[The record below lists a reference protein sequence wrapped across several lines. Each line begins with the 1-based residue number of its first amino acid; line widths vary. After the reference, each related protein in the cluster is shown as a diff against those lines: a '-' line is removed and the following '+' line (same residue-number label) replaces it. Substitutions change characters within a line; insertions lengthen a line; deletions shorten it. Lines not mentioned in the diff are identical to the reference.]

1 MERTDANVSVG
12 NLEHVDCR
20 LKGGYR
26 ALNMGFPHEAM
37 VDMTGGVT
45 EVLNIAALPRDLPPL
60 LSHLLSK
67 GALIN
72 CANSQVSQTVR
83 VRSCSSL

>member
-1 MERTDANVSVG
+1 M
-12 NLEHVDCR
+12 
-20 LKGGYR
+20 
-26 ALNMGFPHEAM
+26 NMGFPHEAM

-60 LSHLLSK
+60 LSYLLSK

-72 CANSQVSQTVR
+72 CATNQVKTGH
-83 VRSCSSL
+83 VRSCLSL

>member
-1 MERTDANVSVG
+1 MICFFY
-12 NLEHVDCR
+12 NLERVDCR

-26 ALNMGFPHEAM
+26 ALDMGFPHEAM

-45 EVLNIAALPRDLPPL
+45 EVLNIGAMARDLPAV
-60 LSHLLSK
+60 LSYLLSK

-72 CANSQVSQTVR
+72 CANSQVRAS
-83 VRSCSSL
+83 SCLHPRT